1 MSRRNWMPLY
11 IPDFMIDTA
20 HLSAAETGAYLC
32 LIMHYWVN
40 GGLPDNDA
48 KLAKMARIP
57 RRSWSRMKAAIQ
69 PFFYDGWN
77 HKRIDHELAKM
88 IDISRRRQESA
99 SKAGTISAFKRA
111 NKTSTSRARDVN
123 VALPEIQRHVH
134 HTTQVSK
141 ITTTSSV
148 AAREGTQRNPPDNS
162 GGPLP
167 PNFAERAREALQ
179 REPGIGSGELVA
191 TLVAKGWV
199 ES

>member
-32 LIMHYWVN
+32 LIMHYWIN

-77 HKRIDHELAKM
+77 HKRIDRELAKM
-88 IDISRRRQESA
+88 IEISRNRQASA

-123 VALPEIQRHVH
+123 VALAENQRHVH
-134 HTTQVSK
+134 YTTQVRN

-148 AAREGTQRNPPDNS
+148 AAREGIHGNPVDNS
-162 GGPLP
+162 GEPDP
-167 PNFAERAREALQ
+167 PDFQERAREALQ
-179 REPGIGSGELVA
+179 QERGIGSGELIA
-191 TLVAKGWV
+191 SLVAKGWV
-199 ES
+199 E